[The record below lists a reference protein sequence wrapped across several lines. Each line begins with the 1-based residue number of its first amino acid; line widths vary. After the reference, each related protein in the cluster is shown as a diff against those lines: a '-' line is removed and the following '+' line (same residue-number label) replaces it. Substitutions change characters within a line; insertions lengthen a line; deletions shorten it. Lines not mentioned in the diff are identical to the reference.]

1 VARAPVPV
9 WDVKRSPDGQ
19 VIVNLA
25 RKTAYVN
32 HYSFHIMDPTWGH
45 VTIKMS
51 SHPPFPAQV
60 ILNGHEYL
68 ACAAQKAG
76 IGFVKEDNCFTR
88 VDDPAG
94 LAQIADT
101 VSSPEAVGRLGQVI
115 DSWIYTACL
124 CFGLDL
130 ADQERSGF
138 VYSYSVYQVE
148 YSRNLIFASGQVLDT
163 VFTTMAG
170 RVRSGLDVPAL
181 RTLFGARKLRPVRV
195 SRR

>member
-1 VARAPVPV
+1 M
-9 WDVKRSPDGQ
+9 
-19 VIVNLA
+19 NLA

-32 HYSFHIMDPTWGH
+32 HYSFHIMDPDWGH

-60 ILNGHEYL
+60 ILNGHEYV
-68 ACAAQKAG
+68 ACAAHKAG
-76 IGFVKEDNCFTR
+76 VGFVKEDNCFTR

-101 VSSPEAVGRLGQVI
+101 LSSAEAVGRLGQVI
-115 DSWIYTACL
+115 DRWIYTGCL

-138 VYSYSVYQVE
+138 
-148 YSRNLIFASGQVLDT
+148 RLLVLG
-163 VFTTMAG
+163 VPGGVLPQPA
-170 RVRSGLDVPAL
+170 VRL
-181 RTLFGARKLRPVRV
+181 R
-195 SRR
+195 RR